1 MEQHFKQLP
10 EKVLDSLLDIHSGG
24 GAYLSHSEFVNLP
37 VKLGII
43 DKVSGGWVTHHLFIL
58 QTVFLLPVLFHVKRL
73 PFEHRRRALND
84 G

>member
-10 EKVLDSLLDIHSGG
+10 EKVLDSLLDLIHSTLDIHSGG

-43 DKVSGGWVTHHLFIL
+43 DKVSGGWITHHLFIF
-58 QTVFLLPVLFHVKRL
+58 QTVFLLPVFLHVERL
-73 PFEHRRRALND
+73 PFEH
-84 G
+84 